1 MDMDSSRLPCGVLYD
16 TLLTQVADHTAPAA
30 PAHQATCPHCRATL
44 AELDDLWDP
53 LHELAQQQVRAP
65 RDLLPTVMA
74 RVRDLSRH
82 SWFAFVLSERGHTR
96 IAARVVAAVARL
108 AAENVPHVTLALGGG
123 RTGTDSTPAQIA
135 GPRGEA
141 ATDVGVSG
149 SHVVVDIQI
158 AIEIGA
164 HIPTVGDHVRAQ
176 VSDAIAAHLGL
187 RTAEV
192 NVTVA
197 DVQPGI
203 SGRSR
208 T

>member
-1 MDMDSSRLPCGVLYD
+1 MDSSRLPCGVLYD
-16 TLLTQVADHTAPAA
+16 TLLTQVADHAA
-30 PAHQATCPHCRATL
+30 PADPTHQASCPHCRAAL

-74 RVRDLSRH
+74 RVRQLARH
-82 SWFAFVLSERGHTR
+82 SWFAVVPSDRGHTR

-108 AAENVPHVTLALGGG
+108 AAEDVHYVTLAMGGG
-123 RTGTDSTPAQIA
+123 RTGTQSTPAQIA
-135 GPRGEA
+135 GPRGES
-141 ATDVGVSG
+141 ATDVGVAG

-164 HIPTVGDHVRAQ
+164 HIPTVADDVRAQ
-176 VSDAIAAHLGL
+176 ISDAITAHLGL

-197 DVQPGI
+197 DVQPGP

-208 T
+208 K